1 MSNPFSFGVRLP
13 ILLIFLSENCIAFI
27 IPTYLP
33 YMIGDLLKYSTS
45 PEDLDAQVSY
55 NVAYIEGLNRLMSFI
70 ASLIWGYVSDRIG
83 RKYSLLMVLSG
94 MSISSLGFGLSTSF
108 EEAVIW
114 RMISGLCQGA
124 IPITKA
130 MMQDLSDDSNIA
142 FLYSFSTAGFGIASI
157 IGPLV
162 SGVFSNPYNT
172 FSFLDT
178 EFFHTFPYFMP
189 HLLQ

>member
-1 MSNPFSFGVRLP
+1 MSNPFSFGVRFP
-13 ILLIFLSENCIAFI
+13 ILLIFLTENCISFI

-33 YMIGDLLKYSTS
+33 YMIGDFLKSSTS
-45 PEDLDAQVSY
+45 PEDLDAQISY
-55 NVAYIEGLNRLMSFI
+55 HVAYIEGLNRFMCII
-70 ASLIWGYVSDRIG
+70 ANLTWGYVSDRIG

-108 EEAVIW
+108 EVAVIW

-124 IPITKA
+124 ISITKA

-142 FLYSFSTAGFGIASI
+142 FLYSYSTAGFGIASI

-189 HLLQ
+189 QLLQ